1 MDAVV
6 KKKII
11 AGIAVAVLIA
21 AGIVAA
27 VIMKSPSKEVSES
40 EIQAGPGQEIV
51 YATIDEITGNDIE
64 VSLLEEDMV
73 KQFSSAGRTE
83 SEDDKESQRG
93 GFGDGNMPD
102 MEGGMPDM
110 SGGFP
115 GGDFSGGAGGFPG
128 GGGMPDMS
136 GGGFPGGS
144 GGGMPD
150 MSGGGFPGGS
160 GGGMPDM
167 SGAGGSDD
175 GASQEDSEDGMPDM
189 SGGFPGGGFP
199 GEMPEGFGGQ
209 MPDMEGMP
217 EGGMQM
223 PPFGQEAEEKKASY
237 RIPVGTDVITTLGAT
252 TTFSHLEE
260 GDTIAI
266 LLDQESGAI
275 LKVWMV
281 M

>member
-1 MDAVV
+1 MDPIV

-11 AGIAVAVLIA
+11 AGIVIAVLIA

-27 VIMKSPSKEVSES
+27 VIMKSPSKASAES
-40 EIQAGPGQEIV
+40 EIQALAGQKIV
-51 YATIDEITGNDIE
+51 YATIDNITGNDIE

-73 KQFSSAGRTE
+73 KQFSSMGRTE
-83 SEDDKESQRG
+83 EDGEAPERE
-93 GFGDGNMPD
+93 GFGGGDMPD

-115 GGDFSGGAGGFPG
+115 GGDFQGGAGGFGGGRPDMSGGGFPSGGGMPDMSGGFPG
-128 GGGMPDMS
+128 GSGGGFEGGMPDMGGSASGDAKGDSEGGMPDMS
-136 GGGFPGGS
+136 GGGFPGG
-144 GGGMPD
+144 D
-150 MSGGGFPGGS
+150 
-160 GGGMPDM
+160 
-167 SGAGGSDD
+167 
-175 GASQEDSEDGMPDM
+175 
-189 SGGFPGGGFP
+189 FP
-199 GEMPEGFGGQ
+199 GEMPEGFDGQ

-217 EGGMQM
+217 EGFDGQM
-223 PPFGQEAEEKKASY
+223 PPFSQEAEEKKASY

-266 LLDQESGAI
+266 LMEENSDAI
-275 LKVWMV
+275 LKIWMI

>member
-1 MDAVV
+1 MDPIV

-11 AGIAVAVLIA
+11 AGIVIAVLIA

-27 VIMKSPSKEVSES
+27 VIMKSPSKASAES
-40 EIQAGPGQEIV
+40 EIQASAGQKIV
-51 YATIDEITGNDIE
+51 YATIDNITGNDIE

-73 KQFSSAGRTE
+73 KQFSSMGRTE
-83 SEDDKESQRG
+83 EDGEAPEG
-93 GFGDGNMPD
+93 EGFGGGDMPD

-115 GGDFSGGAGGFPG
+115 GGDFPGGAGGFGDGMPDMSGGGFPSGGEMPDMSGGFPG
-128 GGGMPDMS
+128 GSGGGFEGGMPDMGGSASGDAEGDSEGGMPDMS
-136 GGGFPGGS
+136 GGGFPGG
-144 GGGMPD
+144 D
-150 MSGGGFPGGS
+150 
-160 GGGMPDM
+160 
-167 SGAGGSDD
+167 
-175 GASQEDSEDGMPDM
+175 
-189 SGGFPGGGFP
+189 FP
-199 GEMPEGFGGQ
+199 GEMPEGFDG
-209 MPDMEGMP
+209 
-217 EGGMQM
+217 QM

-266 LLDQESGAI
+266 LMEENSDAI
-275 LKVWMV
+275 LKIWMI